1 VNQVLSYLYR
11 RVDDL
16 SQGLLELLTFIDQT
30 EGVPPALKEKA
41 QELWRLFPAAESPK
55 HKK

>member
-1 VNQVLSYLYR
+1 MTQVLSYLYR

-16 SQGLLELLTFIDQT
+16 SQGLMELLTFIDQT
-30 EGVPPALKEKA
+30 EGVPPAIKEKA
-41 QELWRLFPAAESPK
+41 KELWRLFPAAEPK